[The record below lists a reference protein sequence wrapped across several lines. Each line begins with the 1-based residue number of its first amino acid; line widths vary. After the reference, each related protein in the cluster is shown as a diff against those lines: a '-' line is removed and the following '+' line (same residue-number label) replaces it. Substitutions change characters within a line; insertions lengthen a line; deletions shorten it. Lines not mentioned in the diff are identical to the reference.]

1 MTKRAL
7 PLLLIGLMVLVAGCQ
22 GTGNADDL
30 LATIKSRGEIVV
42 STDPNYAPQSFLNPD
57 GSFEGFDVD
66 VANEIGKRLGVD
78 VKFETP
84 EWEAIT
90 AGNWSERWDISVG
103 SMTVTEDRKG
113 VLDFTTP
120 YYYTPAQMAASDASG
135 INSVEDFSGETVCA
149 GESTTYVDWMEG
161 TLSLVDAPEPADPP
175 ADITATTLPTDANCA
190 ESIQAGREDF
200 VGWIS
205 SSTTVQG
212 AIDEGIALHAVG
224 EPVFYEPL
232 AVAIDKGGPA
242 HQELLDELNK
252 IVQEMHDDGTLT
264 ELSNKWFGLDLTTS
278 Q

>member
-1 MTKRAL
+1 MTKRGL
-7 PLLLIGLMVLVAGCQ
+7 PLLLIGLMVLVAACQ

-57 GSFEGFDVD
+57 GSFEGFDID

-103 SMTVTEDRKG
+103 SMTVTEERKG

-120 YYYTPAQMAASDASG
+120 YYYTPAQMAASDVSG
-135 INSVEDFSGETVCA
+135 INSVEEFAGETICA

-161 TLSLVDAPEPADPP
+161 NLSLVDAPEPADPP

-200 VGWIS
+200 SGWIS
-205 SSTTVQG
+205 SSTTVQA

-232 AVAIDKGGPA
+232 AVAIDRGGPA

-252 IVQEMHDDGTLT
+252 IVQAMHDDGTLT

-278 Q
+278 S